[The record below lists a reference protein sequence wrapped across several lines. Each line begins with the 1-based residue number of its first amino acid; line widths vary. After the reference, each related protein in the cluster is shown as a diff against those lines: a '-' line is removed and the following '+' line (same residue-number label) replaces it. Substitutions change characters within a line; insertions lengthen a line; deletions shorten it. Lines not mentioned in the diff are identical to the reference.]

1 MSNESQLTPPAPSVN
16 IIRGSRQ
23 SQLLTEPVIFED
35 DSLPTFVRIAILIVT
50 LLLFLFLLWASLV
63 KIDEVASA
71 PGQVVPSASVKV
83 VQHLEGGSVAAI
95 EVVEGELV
103 QAGKVLVRMDPV
115 QPKSEL
121 DQMQARNI
129 SLLMRHERLMAF
141 IEQREPD
148 FNRISADFPALIEEQ
163 RKIWAGQVATNKSA
177 IEVIDSQ
184 IDQRRREVKQL
195 NDALDI
201 AVRQHKVISDQV
213 AIRSKGVKEGVV
225 SRQVYLETRR
235 AQITAEGELG
245 RLKEQIQVATDA
257 LVEVEK
263 RQRNIGFTQ
272 QQDALTEVGSV
283 SGEIEQVRNALSKLQ
298 DRVDRLEIKAP
309 VAGLVQDLKVRTVGE
324 VIPAGGVLTWIVPVD
339 EELEAEVRISPSDI
353 GHIKHGQPVKVK
365 ISTYEYTRYGS
376 LPGTLARISA
386 STFMDE
392 QMRPYYKGVIRL
404 ARPYLGPAAG
414 QNPVLPGM
422 AVDSDIITGEKR
434 LIEYLLKPIYASF
447 QGAFRER

>member
-16 IIRGSRQ
+16 IIRGNRQ

-163 RKIWAGQVATNKSA
+163 RKIWAGQVATHKSA

-235 AQITAEGELG
+235 AQITAEGEVG

-353 GHIKHGQPVKVK
+353 GHIKPGQPVKVK